1 MLSNAVRFLMVSA
14 AASFVAL
21 GAAPADACSVLS
33 SGALD
38 FIAAGTPSGA
48 GAVFLTGVQKEE
60 FWSNPDPIVD
70 AVNDSAKMSSYWGST
85 SPTSE
90 KYYTEFTKPGA
101 IVSLISNISNVAA
114 GDVLVI
120 NKTVAG
126 GVQTAYGGHTVIITG
141 PAEQLVPMTAKPPLN
156 PIYANTVQWALPI
169 ADSTSSV
176 HGCGTQWRD
185 SRWTTTCS
193 DFVAGP
199 GTGYMRIYTDLS
211 GVPVG
216 HTWSVTSV
224 STGNYFPIS
233 STTVPQRPFVIGRL
247 NTCPLP

>member
-14 AASFVAL
+14 AASVVAL
-21 GAAPADACSVLS
+21 GAAPADACSQLS
-33 SGALD
+33 SGALN
-38 FIAAGTPSGA
+38 FISAGTPSAA
-48 GAVFLTGVQKEE
+48 GAVFLTSVQKEE
-60 FWSNPDPIVD
+60 FWSDPDPIVD
-70 AVNDSAKMSSYWGST
+70 AVNDAANMSYYWGST
-85 SPTSE
+85 SPSSE

-120 NKTVAG
+120 NKTVAS
-126 GVQTAYGGHTVIITG
+126 GVQTAYGGHTVIVTG
-141 PAEQLVPMTAKPPLN
+141 PAQQLTTALN
-156 PIYANTVQWALPI
+156 PIYSGTVQWALPI

-176 HGCGTQWRD
+176 HGCSTIWRD
-185 SRWTTTCS
+185 SRWTNTCS

-199 GTGYMRIYTDLS
+199 GTGYMRIYTDTS

-224 STGNYFPIS
+224 SAGNYFPIS
-233 STTVPQRPFVIGRL
+233 STTVPARPFVIGRL
-247 NTCPLP
+247 NSCPLPTPTP

>member
-21 GAAPADACSVLS
+21 GAAPADACSLLS

-38 FIAAGTPSGA
+38 FIAAGTPSGN
-48 GAVFLTGVQKEE
+48 GAVFLTNVQKEE
-60 FWSNPDPIVD
+60 FWFDPDPIVD

-120 NKTVAG
+120 NKTVAVPG
-126 GVQTAYGGHTVIITG
+126 GPQTAYGGHTVIITG
-141 PAEQLVPMTAKPPLN
+141 PAQQLTTALN
-156 PIYANTVQWALPI
+156 PIYTGTIQWALPI

-176 HGCGTQWRD
+176 HGCDAIWRD
-185 SRWTTTCS
+185 SRWTNTCS

-199 GTGYMRIYTDLS
+199 GTGYMRIYTDSS

-216 HTWSVTSV
+216 HTWSVTSGG
-224 STGNYFPIS
+224 TYFPIT
-233 STTVPQRPFVIGRL
+233 STTVAQRPFVIGRL
-247 NTCPLP
+247 NSCPLP

>member
-14 AASFVAL
+14 AASVVAL
-21 GAAPADACSVLS
+21 GAAPADACSLLS

-38 FIAAGTPSGA
+38 FIAAGTPSA
-48 GAVFLTGVQKEE
+48 VGAVFFTNVQKEE
-60 FWSNPDPIVD
+60 FWSYPDPIVD
-70 AVNDSAKMSSYWGST
+70 AVNDAANMSYYWGST
-85 SPTSE
+85 SPSSE

-101 IVSLISNISNVAA
+101 IVSLRSNISGVAA

-126 GVQTAYGGHTVIITG
+126 GVQTAYGGHTVIVTG
-141 PAEQLVPMTAKPPLN
+141 PAQQLTTAIN
-156 PIYANTVQWALPI
+156 PIYSDTLQWALPI

-176 HGCGTQWRD
+176 HGCSTTWRD
-185 SRWTTTCS
+185 SRWTSTCS

-199 GTGYMRIYTDLS
+199 GTGYMRIYTDLA
-211 GVPVG
+211 GNFVG

-224 STGNYFPIS
+224 SSSNFYPIA
-233 STTVPQRPFVIGRL
+233 STTVPARPFVIGEL
-247 NTCPLP
+247 TTCPLPTPTP